1 MNELTKYVQDE
12 ISTILPAFDV
22 EDYKEFKITP
32 EETLFVY
39 KYTEL
44 GDPGKAYQVVYGE
57 DSYTKARSAA
67 SKMLKRKDIQAAIA
81 KMNEEVFEYAL
92 KSLPNALMQDIL
104 NIRNI
109 NIFDFYEDDGH
120 TAKPRNKI
128 PEDKQ
133 YLIEDT
139 EIIVNSRTG
148 AVLTHYVLPSKTNTT
163 KLMIELLKMR
173 DMSKG
178 GGGEASV
185 SDAMK
190 AAAEQRNKV
199 FGNTN
204 LEALDK

>member
-1 MNELTKYVQDE
+1 MNELSTYVQEE

-39 KYTEL
+39 KYTETS
-44 GDPGKAYQVVYGE
+44 DVGKAYQIVFGE
-57 DSYTKARSAA
+57 SSYTKAKSAG
-67 SKMLKRKDIQAAIA
+67 SKLLKRKDIQAALS
-81 KMNEEVFEYAL
+81 KMNEEIFEYAL

-109 NIFDFYEDDGH
+109 NIFDFYKDDGH
-120 TAKPRNKI
+120 TAKTRSEI

-148 AVLTHYVLPSKTNTT
+148 EVLTHYVLPSKSGTT
-163 KLMIELLKMR
+163 KLMLELLKLR

-178 GGGEASV
+178 GASETSL
-185 SDAMK
+185 SDAMRT
-190 AAAEQRNKV
+190 AAAKRAEV
-199 FGNTN
+199 FANIDM
-204 LEALDK
+204 EALK